1 MSERKRVS
9 SPWWPEVDEAE
20 PYDGRSYGAGVS
32 FGREQALREIRDRG
46 DVIVSRE
53 LAETLD
59 GLAAEMTRTAG
70 QHKLREVGIYAER
83 LAALLLAVSD
93 V

>member
-1 MSERKRVS
+1 MSERKRVA
-9 SPWWPEVDEAE
+9 SPWWPEVETAE

-32 FGREQALREIRDRG
+32 FGREQALQEIRDRG

-53 LAETLD
+53 
-59 GLAAEMTRTAG
+59 
-70 QHKLREVGIYAER
+70 VAER
-83 LAALLLAVSD
+83 LLNYASHMNGDLRLWAERDFATLNDLLAVSD

>member
-1 MSERKRVS
+1 MSDWANEMLARRF
-9 SPWWPEVDEAE
+9 D
-20 PYDGRSYGAGVS
+20 DGVAAGHA
-32 FGREQALREIRDRG
+32 QALQEIRDRG

-59 GLAAEMTRTAG
+59 GLAVEMTRTAE